1 MPLPLEHIVMRLFIT
16 ILFSLNIIIA
26 YTQDQTIMSDSIIID
41 YYEKM
46 PMPEGGLKAF
56 MSWINENNQ
65 LMDHSDTL
73 SKSDR
78 VFVQFKVDTSGHP
91 INAII
96 VRSLGNPYDQEALRL
111 INECPIIWT
120 PAIGGGRKFVTP
132 YTMPIVFR
140 TQHTIKFK

>member
-1 MPLPLEHIVMRLFIT
+1 MPLSLEHIVMRLFIT

-26 YTQDQTIMSDSIIID
+26 YTQDQTFMSDSIFID
-41 YYEKM
+41 YEEMAK
-46 PMPEGGLKAF
+46 PEGGLNVF

-78 VFVQFKVDTSGHP
+78 VYVQFKVDTSGHLN
-91 INAII
+91 NAII
-96 VRSLGNPYDQEALRL
+96 VRSLGAPYDQEALRL

-120 PAIGGGRKFVTP
+120 PTIGRGRKIVTP

-140 TQHTIKFK
+140 TKHTIRFK